1 VLQRGQSFHFH
12 KGILSHDALIG
23 EPEGTTLKTNTG
35 ATLLALRPTMAEF
48 VLKMKRGA
56 QVVYPKDIAMILLQ
70 ADVFPGARVLE
81 AGAGSG
87 ALTLGLLRAVGAEG
101 SVVTYEIREDFAAVA
116 RANVDAYL
124 GKAENLEIRLAD
136 VYEGIAETD
145 LDRIVLDL
153 PEPWRVLEHAA
164 SALRSGGILA
174 AYLPT
179 ILQVHTL
186 VEAMRADRGWAM
198 ISPFEALVRPW
209 HIDGRSVRPDHRMVA
224 HTGFITTARRIIP
237 LPDPA
242 EVYPSEVDPAEVY
255 PEAGLAEADEAAE
268 AVFRGPDSEG
278 NPGNGPIMHEEPPI
292 L

>member
-1 VLQRGQSFHFH
+1 MR
-12 KGILSHDALIG
+12 
-23 EPEGTTLKTNTG
+23 TNTG
-35 ATLLALRPTMAEF
+35 ATLVALRPTLAEF

-70 ADVFPGARVLE
+70 GDIFPGASVLE

-87 ALTLGLLRAVGAEG
+87 ALTLALVRAVGPEG
-101 SVVTYEIREDFAAVA
+101 RVTTYELREDFAAVA
-116 RANVDAYL
+116 RANVQAYL

-136 VYEGIAETD
+136 AYEGIAETE

-153 PEPWRVLEHAA
+153 PEPWRVLQAGAA
-164 SALRSGGILA
+164 ALRPGGILV

-186 VEAMRADRGWAM
+186 VEALRSDPLWAM

-224 HTGFITTARRIIP
+224 HTGFITTARRIVP
-237 LPDPA
+237 LADAAPGGLGTGDEEDTGDGAGHAPDG
-242 EVYPSEVDPAEVY
+242 
-255 PEAGLAEADEAAE
+255 AG
-268 AVFRGPDSEG
+268 VPQPGPDED
-278 NPGNGPIMHEEPPI
+278 PTAADR
-292 L
+292 